1 MKHLVLTSA
10 ALLTC
15 ASYAGA
21 LELIMAPLGQLG
33 PGTSITA
40 ELAFVSG
47 EEVYV
52 GFFGL
57 PDGVAPGDGV
67 GFSAWTEGEA
77 DTEIAIYGSR
87 GFYLHGCNDDGH
99 SGSWGNP
106 GFNSRLDYGD
116 AEGAPSNGDG
126 WNGYTVQNTDEYT
139 NLDNI
144 PAGAYTIIVST
155 YSTIWDEIDA
165 LDSEQGARDT
175 GSTTAHLEIYEVE

>member
-1 MKHLVLTSA
+1 MRLTDDVVADS
-10 ALLTC
+10 
-15 ASYAGA
+15 G
-21 LELIMAPLGQLG
+21 LGL
-33 PGTSITA
+33 SLWS
-40 ELAFVSG
+40 E
-47 EEVYV
+47 
-52 GFFGL
+52 
-57 PDGVAPGDGV
+57 GD
-67 GFSAWTEGEA
+67 A
-77 DTEIAIYGSR
+77 DTEIALYRAEGTD
-87 GFYLHGCNDDGH
+87 LVACNDDGH
-99 SGSWGNP
+99 SGSWGDP
-106 GFNSRLDYGD
+106 ELNSRLDFGD